1 MEKRVAIVTHVLE
14 LAGLAVAHALA
25 RDGMT
30 VACHDA
36 TFGDGAARRDFE
48 AANPGLV
55 ARAEREPEA
64 LVHGVIQDFGHVD
77 VLYSNDIYPAQFVPV
92 EETSLDQFRATLEGL
107 LVMPFGLCRALAPHM
122 KARRAG
128 NIILFTSATPLSPYP
143 FSSAYCAA
151 RAGAANLA
159 VSLSRELAPHNVQIN
174 AILSQFL
181 HSELYYPRDLFENN
195 AAVKGYLHAHVPAQ
209 RLGEQ
214 TELAELVAFLA
225 SGKCN
230 FVNGQQIPFT
240 GAWPGM
246 PKWPATFK

>member
-1 MEKRVAIVTHVLE
+1 MEKRVAIVTHVCE
-14 LAGLAVAHALA
+14 LAGLATAQALA

-30 VACHDA
+30 VVCHDA
-36 TFGDGAARRDFE
+36 TFGDGTVRREFE
-48 AANPGLV
+48 TTHPGLI
-55 ARAEREPEA
+55 ARAEQEPEA
-64 LVHGVIQDFGHVD
+64 LVQGVIRDFGHVD
-77 VLYSNDIYPAQFVPV
+77 VLYSNDIFPAQFVPV
-92 EETSLDQFRATLEGL
+92 EDTSLDQFRATLEGL

-122 KARRAG
+122 KARRTG
-128 NIILFTSATPLSPYP
+128 NIILF
-143 FSSAYCAA
+143 
-151 RAGAANLA
+151 
-159 VSLSRELAPHNVQIN
+159 
-174 AILSQFL
+174 
-181 HSELYYPRDLFENN
+181 YPRDLFENN
-195 AAVKGYLHAHVPAQ
+195 VEVKAYLHAHVPAQ

>member
-1 MEKRVAIVTHVLE
+1 MEKRLALVTHVQE
-14 LAGLAVAHALA
+14 LAGLAAAHALL
-25 RDGMT
+25 RDGMI
-30 VACHDA
+30 VVCHDA
-36 TFGDGAARRDFE
+36 SFADAAARRDFE
-48 AANPGLV
+48 TAQPGLV
-55 ARAEREPEA
+55 ARAEQDPEA
-64 LVHGVIQDFGHVD
+64 LVAAVIRDFGRVD
-77 VLYSNDIYPAQFVPV
+77 VLYSNDIFPAQFVAV

-107 LVMPFGLCRALAPHM
+107 LVMPFALCRALAPHM
-122 KARRAG
+122 KARRSG
-128 NIILFTSATPLSPYP
+128 NIILFSSATPLSPYP

-151 RAGAANLA
+151 RAGASNLA

-174 AILSQFL
+174 VIQSQFM